1 MSDEAALR
9 DRIAAVSVSQVG
21 DRFVLGR
28 ADLRRYVAVPE
39 PGAVFVRAL
48 QGGDSIAEATRR
60 ASAVAGELVDGVGF
74 LAGLT
79 SAGLVREATRP
90 AAPDAPRA
98 IDWIARALFG
108 RIAWIGYAVAALAA
122 AVMLVVRAD
131 LRPDSDDVW
140 FLADPMVSVLAY
152 VPVGILLGASHEG
165 WHWLAGR
172 AVGVS
177 GRFRVSHRGV
187 YLVFETDLSQLV
199 TLPRRRRYGPFLAG
213 MAFDVTVLAA
223 ALGIRLS
230 YREDLL
236 EIPAVLDR
244 FLGVVVLYQVL
255 GIVWQ
260 WSAIPL
266 RSDGYAIVANALRCN
281 NLYRV
286 TRLTL
291 RDYLFGLDGERHA
304 ELVAASERDRRVA
317 RWFAPVH
324 IAGYLAMAGV
334 FLSVAVPY
342 LIAVVGWAAAN
353 VYSLAVGTW
362 PFWVSLGVCAYLFAV
377 YALPPVLAVRERR
390 LHRKGQL
397 R

>member
-1 MSDEAALR
+1 
-9 DRIAAVSVSQVG
+9 
-21 DRFVLGR
+21 
-28 ADLRRYVAVPE
+28 
-39 PGAVFVRAL
+39 
-48 QGGDSIAEATRR
+48 
-60 ASAVAGELVDGVGF
+60 
-74 LAGLT
+74 
-79 SAGLVREATRP
+79 
-90 AAPDAPRA
+90 
-98 IDWIARALFG
+98 
-108 RIAWIGYAVAALAA
+108 
-122 AVMLVVRAD
+122 
-131 LRPDSDDVW
+131 
-140 FLADPMVSVLAY
+140 
-152 VPVGILLGASHEG
+152 
-165 WHWLAGR
+165 
-172 AVGVS
+172 
-177 GRFRVSHRGV
+177 
-187 YLVFETDLSQLV
+187 
-199 TLPRRRRYGPFLAG
+199 
-213 MAFDVTVLAA
+213 
-223 ALGIRLS
+223 
-230 YREDLL
+230 
-236 EIPAVLDR
+236 
-244 FLGVVVLYQVL
+244 
-255 GIVWQ
+255 
-260 WSAIPL
+260 L